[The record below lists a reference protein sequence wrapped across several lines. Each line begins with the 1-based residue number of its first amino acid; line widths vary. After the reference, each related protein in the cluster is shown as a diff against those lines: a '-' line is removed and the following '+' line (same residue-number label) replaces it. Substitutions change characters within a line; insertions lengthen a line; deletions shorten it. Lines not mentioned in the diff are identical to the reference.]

1 MDKVGV
7 MHLVSLVVEESNPNI
22 VYYYSRGDYNEYT
35 YFGVSTDG
43 GNSFT
48 SKTVCINDG
57 SNFSNRIA
65 YAETGTVVVSGGN
78 NGAFLISNYGTSI
91 SRLNANYCK
100 TIGSGVPKKSG
111 KPNVLYMYGKV
122 ESDDPEGIFRSEDEG
137 STWVLINALKLHGGT
152 GNGNF
157 IVGDMN
163 TFGTLYM
170 STVGLGVLYGKV
182 K

>member
-1 MDKVGV
+1 
-7 MHLVSLVVEESNPNI
+7 
-22 VYYYSRGDYNEYT
+22 
-35 YFGVSTDG
+35 
-43 GNSFT
+43 
-48 SKTVCINDG
+48 
-57 SNFSNRIA
+57 
-65 YAETGTVVVSGGN
+65 
-78 NGAFLISNYGTSI
+78 
-91 SRLNANYCK
+91 
-100 TIGSGVPKKSG
+100 
-111 KPNVLYMYGKV
+111 MYGKV